1 MQDAVALA
9 MEDTHTRHSHEDG
22 IVDEISD
29 GRQRLIATHT
39 AHVEVLTEILPMV
52 VDGVLGHM
60 RYAERLQLIGQLIH
74 LRLLSNARSTDAR
87 TVTRCTI
94 CRTTARCS
102 TARLHDQLQP
112 VERHIGVHITDGD
125 DSVLAVDAL
134 EDALRLQALQLHRIA
149 DGQRTVDRRLLNR
162 RLTTLGGFLR
172 ALGFALGFAA
182 FAGLNLL
189 HLLLEVLI
197 GEQPGALALRL
208 VLPTV
213 VAHRLLERVELGA
226 YLAGGLLL
234 GLLLLDGAYGVLNAF
249 VALAQQVLGLL
260 TRLVEDGLTVAR
272 HIVDT

>member
-1 MQDAVALA
+1 MK
-9 MEDTHTRHSHEDG
+9 DTHTGHSHEDG
-22 IVDEISD
+22 VVDEIPHS
-29 GRQRLIATHT
+29 RQRLIATHT
-39 AHVEVLTEILPMV
+39 AHVKVLTEILPMV

-74 LRLLSNARSTDAR
+74 LRLRSNARCTGRCTA
-87 TVTRCTI
+87 RCTI
-94 CRTTARCS
+94 SRTIARCPA
-102 TARLHDQLQP
+102 ARLHNQLQP
-112 VERHIGVHITDGD
+112 VERHIGVHIANGD
-125 DSVLAVDAL
+125 DAVLAVDAL

-172 ALGFALGFAA
+172 TLGFPFGFAA
-182 FAGLNLL
+182 LAGLNLL
-189 HLLLEVLI
+189 HLLLEVLV
-197 GEQPGALALRL
+197 GEQTGAHALRM

-213 VAHRLLERVELGA
+213 VAHRLLKRVELGA
-226 YLAGGLLL
+226 NLAGGLLL